1 MPQEGG
7 PDEDYLAQH
16 VRDVLAEDPRVG
28 ELGIAVTVV
37 GDHVYLSGEVAT
49 AERREAIAGV
59 TAEVLP
65 GHELHNHVGVT
76 SLSEAEGME
85 VLP

>member
-1 MPQEGG
+1 MTQE
-7 PDEDYLAQH
+7 PRSDEEYRAQH
-16 VRDVLAEDPRVG
+16 VREVLAEDPRVA

-49 AERREAIAGV
+49 AERRQAIAVV

-65 GHELHNHVGVT
+65 QHEVHNHVGVT
-76 SLSEAEGME
+76 SLSAADGME

>member
-1 MPQEGG
+1 MTQEAR
-7 PDEDYLAQH
+7 PDEEYLAQH
-16 VRDVLAEDPRVG
+16 LRDVLAEDPRVG

-37 GDHVYLSGEVAT
+37 GDHVYLSGEVTT
-49 AERREAIAGV
+49 AERRQAVAVV

-65 GHELHNHVGVT
+65 EHEVHNHIAVT
-76 SLSEAEGME
+76 SLSAADGME